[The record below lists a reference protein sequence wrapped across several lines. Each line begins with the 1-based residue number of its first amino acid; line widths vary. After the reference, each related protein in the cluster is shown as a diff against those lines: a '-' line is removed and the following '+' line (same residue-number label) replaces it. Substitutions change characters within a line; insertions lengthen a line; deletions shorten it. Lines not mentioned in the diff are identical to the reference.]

1 MELVYGVAS
10 GVSLG
15 PRLGGSIGHV
25 ADVLSVL
32 EFWAGFY
39 DLAGMSGFR
48 CVGWVL
54 CWCFVGF
61 SGIMGNNLGGLFCCF
76 FHFCEGGGGVRF
88 LGVRYL
94 GSGWGSVSGVTAS
107 RGSKGVLQ
115 SDLPLK
121 CDMSTSSSVLLEVS
135 GQECGLS
142 LCYVTVWPVMIYF
155 IGRKYSL
162 EITALFQLFCYL
174 K

>member
-1 MELVYGVAS
+1 M
-10 GVSLG
+10 
-15 PRLGGSIGHV
+15 
-25 ADVLSVL
+25 
-32 EFWAGFY
+32 
-39 DLAGMSGFR
+39 
-48 CVGWVL
+48 
-54 CWCFVGF
+54 GF

-162 EITALFQLFCYL
+162 EITALFQLFVILSKTVIFSFLVKPDLGIVIGVMTRYKEWCL
-174 K
+174 IQFKRNK